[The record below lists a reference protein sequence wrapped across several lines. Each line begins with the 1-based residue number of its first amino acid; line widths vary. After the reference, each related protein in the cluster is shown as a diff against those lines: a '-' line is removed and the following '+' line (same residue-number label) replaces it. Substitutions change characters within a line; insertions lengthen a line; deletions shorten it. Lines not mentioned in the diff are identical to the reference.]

1 MFEYS
6 DLDPGSLPPA
16 GGMDADGVIAHGGTP
31 VEFFYKGRAF
41 HIHSLLTKWKESGQ
55 WWTNINQ
62 AGEITE
68 GQKIY
73 WKVEAAPVGTVNI
86 FEIEFDLTT
95 NTWNVRPASRA
106 K

>member
-6 DLDPGSLPPA
+6 DLDPGALPGNA
-16 GGMDADGVIAHGGTP
+16 VIAHGGTP

-55 WWTNINQ
+55 WWSQINE
-62 AGEITE
+62 AGEIHE
-68 GQKIY
+68 GQKVY
-73 WKVEAAPVGTVNI
+73 WKVEAAPIGSVNI
-86 FEIEFDLTT
+86 FEIELDLTT
-95 NTWNVRPASRA
+95 NTWQVRPASRA